1 MGALNPLF
9 TMVRDY
15 LLKFL
20 PEEKKY
26 SPNTIRSYRKAL
38 ELLFD
43 YVKEQKKISLHE
55 LSFAMIDRDML
66 TCFLD
71 SLEADRNCSPS
82 TRNHRLNCIL
92 FASMPPVKISLW
104 FPTMKRARK

>member
-43 YVKEQKKISLHE
+43 YVKEQKKINDSKR
-55 LSFAMIDRDML
+55 RDWNGL
-66 TCFLD
+66 NPVTRVAGEEKKKYSRKVKHPERLD
-71 SLEADRNCSPS
+71 EE
-82 TRNHRLNCIL
+82 
-92 FASMPPVKISLW
+92 
-104 FPTMKRARK
+104 